1 MLTAEECR
9 RRSEE
14 CKRDATQTEDPFVRA
29 TLQQI
34 AGEWNGLAEYLAG
47 TQTA

>member
-9 RRSEE
+9 GRSEE
-14 CKRDATQTEDPFVRA
+14 CKRNAGEAEDPFVRT
-29 TLQQI
+29 TLEHI

-47 TQTA
+47 TETP

>member
-14 CKRDATQTEDPFVRA
+14 CKRGAAKAEDPFVRT

-34 AGEWNGLAEYLAG
+34 AGEWNGLTEYLAG
-47 TQTA
+47 THTA

>member
-9 RRSEE
+9 HRSEE
-14 CKRDATQTEDPFVRA
+14 CKRDATQAEDPFVRT

-34 AGEWNGLAEYLAG
+34 ARDWNGLAEYLAG
-47 TQTA
+47 TETA

>member
-1 MLTAEECR
+1 MLTAEDCR

-14 CKRDATQTEDPFVRA
+14 CKRDAMQAEDPFVRT

-34 AGEWNGLAEYLAG
+34 AGDWNGLAEYLAG
-47 TQTA
+47 TETA